1 MPGGDRTGPAGLG
14 PMTGIAAGYCAGY
27 QVPGYANPIPGRGWF
42 GRGRG
47 RRHWYLATDLPGWAR
62 SAYGY
67 PPFGGWADP
76 YLVQPLGPELL
87 PEQEMDILKQEAEFI
102 KTRLED
108 VQNRIDILKKAEK
121 TSKENK

>member
-14 PMTGIAAGYCAGY
+14 PMTGRAAGYCAGY
-27 QVPGYANPIPGRGWF
+27 QVPGYANPIPGRGLF

-47 RRHWYLATDLPGWAR
+47 RRHWYWATGLPGWAR

-67 PPFGGWADP
+67 PPFEGWADP
-76 YLVQPLGPELL
+76 YLVQPLGPELI
-87 PEQEMDILKQEAEFI
+87 PSQEMDILKEEAEFI